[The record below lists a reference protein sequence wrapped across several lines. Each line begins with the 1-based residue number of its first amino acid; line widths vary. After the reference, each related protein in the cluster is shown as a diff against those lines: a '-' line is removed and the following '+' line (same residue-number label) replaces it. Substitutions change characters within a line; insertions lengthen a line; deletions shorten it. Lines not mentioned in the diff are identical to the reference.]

1 MASIA
6 QSEVPSSWKHSL
18 VLPIFKSG
26 DHTQPSNYRPISIV
40 PVIAKIV
47 ELAVHQQLYDYL
59 SSNRL
64 LSSSQHG
71 FRPRHST
78 ETALTTISCD
88 NQRHH
93 SKSVLQAGTVG
104 NCSRL
109 RHTALATQRWPQA
122 VDPFTGA
129 PATDWSGQQPPV
141 DAVDS
146 GGRHSLAP
154 RIARTIHHISDHIL
168 SANDRGEISLLCL
181 LDLSKCF
188 DVIDH
193 AKLLNKLRAHG
204 IDTSRFSAYLNNHT
218 QSVSLTD
225 RSGASKVSSKLPN
238 NIGVF
243 QGSSLGPLLFS
254 VFAND
259 LSLFVGDAVVVQY
272 ADDTQLLVSG
282 PKFQLHHTV
291 ARLEHVLASL
301 DDWFR
306 SNGLKVNAEKTQ
318 LMLLGSRQNLRTVP
332 HFTVK
337 FRDHSLIPCSEA
349 RNLGLVFDHTLSW
362 NSHVALVS
370 KRCFG
375 MLTGLSH
382 LKHSLPAYVL
392 ITLVNALV
400 LSQVRYCLSGYGNGS
415 KLNTSRLQ
423 KKINFAAKLIFGRK
437 KYDHVSD
444 LHKRLGW
451 LSAADLGRLHT
462 ITLTHKILR
471 SGEPDSLACVLR
483 TVGDVHSRPTRQD
496 SDLFVPRSRTEMGKR
511 RFSIRAPTLY
521 NSLPSHVRQL
531 PMATFPRQVK
541 RFLQDS
547 GQ

>member
-1 MASIA
+1 M
-6 QSEVPSSWKHSL
+6 
-18 VLPIFKSG
+18 
-26 DHTQPSNYRPISIV
+26 
-40 PVIAKIV
+40 IAKIV
-47 ELAVHQQLYDYL
+47 ERAVHQQLYDYL
-59 SSNRL
+59 SSNHL

-78 ETALTTISCD
+78 ETALTT
-88 NQRHH
+88 
-93 SKSVLQAGTVG
+93 
-104 NCSRL
+104 
-109 RHTALATQRWPQA
+109 
-122 VDPFTGA
+122 
-129 PATDWSGQQPPV
+129 
-141 DAVDS
+141 
-146 GGRHSLAP
+146 
-154 RIARTIHHISDHIL
+154 ISDHIL

-193 AKLLNKLRAHG
+193 AKLLKKLRAQG
-204 IDTSRFSAYLNNHT
+204 IDTSWFSAYLNNHT

-225 RSGASKVSSKLPN
+225 RSGASKVSLTLPN

-254 VFAND
+254 VLAND

-282 PKFQLHHTV
+282 PKSQLHHTV

-306 SNGLKVNAEKTQ
+306 CNGLKVNAEKTQ

-349 RNLGLVFDHTLSW
+349 RNLGLVFDRTLSW

-400 LSQVRYCLSGYGNGS
+400 LSQVRYCLPVYGNGS
-415 KLNTSRLQ
+415 KLNTSKLQ
-423 KKINFAAKLIFGRK
+423 KNFNFAAKLIFGRK

-444 LHKRLGW
+444 LHERLGW
-451 LSAADLGRLHT
+451 LNAADLGSLHT

-531 PMATFPRQVK
+531 PMATFPRRVK
-541 RFLQDS
+541 RYLLDS